1 MIEMS
6 WEKIVKR
13 NNTDPRGYTF
23 DVLLSVTVD
32 DLDEEIA
39 DFHMEQG
46 SEIMRNLH
54 EAIIDVVRKKI
65 DGESFDFNVD
75 ISEIESDMEEL
86 EMEGFNTLDNRVSAS
101 VSEVSMT
108 SRDSRYPSY

>member
-1 MIEMS
+1 MS

-23 DVLLSVTVD
+23 DVLLSVRVD
-32 DLDEEIA
+32 SLDDDVA
-39 DFHMEQG
+39 DFHEEQG

-54 EAIIDVVRKKI
+54 EGIINAVRKKI
-65 DGESFDFNVD
+65 DGESFDFSVD
-75 ISEIESDMEEL
+75 ISDIESDMEEL
-86 EMEGFNTLDNRVSAS
+86 EMEGFDTLDNRVSAS

>member
-1 MIEMS
+1 MS

-23 DVLLSVTVD
+23 DVLLSVKVD
-32 DLDEEIA
+32 DLDEEVA

-54 EAIIDVVRKKI
+54 EAIINAVRKKI
-65 DGESFDFNVD
+65 DGESFDLSLD

-86 EMEGFNTLDNRVSAS
+86 EMEGFDTLDNRASVS

>member
-1 MIEMS
+1 M
-6 WEKIVKR
+6 KR

-23 DVLLSVTVD
+23 DVLLSVRVD

-54 EAIIDVVRKKI
+54 EAIIDVVREKI
-65 DGESFDFNVD
+65 DGESFDFSVD

-86 EMEGFNTLDNRVSAS
+86 EMDGYNSLDNRVSVS